1 MTTQIEDSLSD
12 GCFSQFL
19 QLTYALTGITI
30 SESRKSMLIS
40 RLRKRLVANGL
51 TKFED
56 YLAFVQT
63 NPAET
68 ARFIDNM
75 TTNET
80 YFFRTPRIWSYLI
93 DEFVPQFTRTNPCR
107 PMRLWSAAASTGEE
121 AHTAGVLF
129 EATRE
134 RLSGFDYRILG
145 TDISPRVIDVAQK
158 GLYSGRSIERFREA
172 RPDIFKRFLA
182 GSDSTG
188 FSVTAP
194 IRERLRFET
203 HNLFVPTSP
212 GTGFDV
218 VMLRNVLIYFSKADQ
233 ERVLEK
239 IRRTMNANSILIIG
253 ESETLSSLSTGFKS
267 IAPFLYAPCQAPAK
281 AAA

>member
-1 MTTQIEDSLSD
+1 MPQEIEDSLSD
-12 GCFSQFL
+12 ACFSQFL

-40 RLRKRLVANGL
+40 RLRKRLVANRL
-51 TKFED
+51 TKFDD
-56 YLAFVQT
+56 YLTLVQT

-68 ARFIDNM
+68 VLFIDNM

-80 YFFRTPRIWSYLI
+80 YFFRTPRIWSYLL
-93 DEFVPQFTRTNPCR
+93 DEFVPQFIRANPGR

-129 EATRE
+129 EAARE

-145 TDISPRVIDVAQK
+145 TDVSSRVIDVAQK
-158 GLYSGRSIERFREA
+158 GVYAGRSIERFREA
-172 RPDIFKRFLA
+172 HPDLFKRHLTGTDNA
-182 GSDSTG
+182 G

-203 HNLFVPTSP
+203 HNLFAQTSP
-212 GTGFDV
+212 SSGFDV
-218 VMLRNVLIYFSKADQ
+218 VMLRNVLIYFTKADQ

-239 IRRTMNANSILIIG
+239 IRGTMSSNSILIIG

-267 IAPFLYAPCQAPAK
+267 LAPFLYSPCAAPAK